1 MYTVLY
7 SSPPSF
13 KNLKKIEVNDIR
25 KWNFESKIRI
35 PESKKF
41 LLVESGILGFWI
53 RNTAQGIGNPT
64 NNWNPES
71 KFHWQESSTWNPES
85 TEWNPESKIVLDSLS
100 KAIWRTNVKQRLCY
114 RLATK
119 EVKRCNKY
127 IITSYMAVFGSPIR
141 YDSTVVLDVQEK
153 QQSRKEGSE
162 TNNNTTQ
169 YWFLWPCAFITMPLG
184 LMG

>member
-1 MYTVLY
+1 MTLE
-7 SSPPSF
+7 
-13 KNLKKIEVNDIR
+13 N
-25 KWNFESKIRI
+25 
-35 PESKKF
+35 
-41 LLVESGILGFWI
+41 GILNRKSGFRNPRNFCFWI
-53 RNTAQGIGNPT
+53 RNTAQGIRNPT

-71 KFHWQESSTWNPES
+71 KFHWQRLESSTWNPES

-141 YDSTVVLDVQEK
+141 YDSTVVLDGQEK

>member
-1 MYTVLY
+1 MTLE
-7 SSPPSF
+7 
-13 KNLKKIEVNDIR
+13 N
-25 KWNFESKIRI
+25 
-35 PESKKF
+35 
-41 LLVESGILGFWI
+41 GILNRKSGF
-53 RNTAQGIGNPT
+53 RNPRNFCL
-64 NNWNPES
+64 WNPES
-71 KFHWQESSTWNPES
+71 WAFESGIQLKESGIPLIIGIQNLSSTDKDWNPVPGIRNPRS
-85 TEWNPESKIVLDSLS
+85 GIQNDPESKIVLDSLS
-100 KAIWRTNVKQRLCY
+100 KAIWSTNVKQRLCY

-169 YWFLWPCAFITMPLG
+169 YWFLWPSAFITMPLG
-184 LMG
+184 LMGIRGSQTIIVRAKTNQ

>member
-1 MYTVLY
+1 M
-7 SSPPSF
+7 
-13 KNLKKIEVNDIR
+13 D
-25 KWNFESKIRI
+25 FESKIRI

-41 LLVESGILGFWI
+41 LLVESGILGFRI
-53 RNTAQGIGNPT
+53 RNTAQGIRNPT

-71 KFHWQESSTWNPES
+71 KFHWQRLESSTWNPES
-85 TEWNPESKIVLDSLS
+85 KEWNPESKIVLDSLS
-100 KAIWRTNVKQRLCY
+100 KAIWSTNVKQRLCY

-127 IITSYMAVFGSPIR
+127 IITSYMPVFGSPIS

-162 TNNNTTQ
+162 TNNNTTK

-184 LMG
+184 LMGDKGFPEHYN

>member
-1 MYTVLY
+1 M
-7 SSPPSF
+7 
-13 KNLKKIEVNDIR
+13 D
-25 KWNFESKIRI
+25 FESKIRI

-53 RNTAQGIGNPT
+53 RNTAQGIRNPT

-71 KFHWQESSTWNPES
+71 KFHWQRLESSTWNPES

-100 KAIWRTNVKQRLCY
+100 KAIWSTNVKQRLCY

-127 IITSYMAVFGSPIR
+127 IITSYMPVFGSPIS

-153 QQSRKEGSE
+153 
-162 TNNNTTQ
+162 
-169 YWFLWPCAFITMPLG
+169 
-184 LMG
+184 